1 METHYDAVVIGSGA
15 AGSVMAYRLAS
26 QGMKVLVVERGARQD
41 PTTFEHNELA
51 MFPRLYKQGGL
62 QTTTDHDISII
73 QGQAVGGSTVINN
86 AIWLRA
92 DLDRLLPAWAQAGA
106 PIPREALALAYT
118 ELERALHVT
127 PVSPLL
133 ANKGTDVF
141 LRGAAALGIR
151 AGYLDNNRREC
162 LGCGWCNYGCR
173 YNRKTSMLVTF
184 IPWAEARGATILDN
198 CEDARIIMQG
208 STACGVRFRRAGKEI
223 FARAERI
230 VVCAGAIGSSQI
242 LLQSGVTNQGR
253 VGQGLHVLGGVILT
267 AETDE
272 IQDGFDGIGLT
283 AVAHASDEF
292 VIESYFSPPVVFS
305 LALGGWFLEHFRS
318 MQRYRHFAQA
328 GVMCGTQ
335 PTGSIT
341 LDKHGRAQ
349 IKLSF
354 SELDLDRLRR
364 GMHLL
369 TRIFLA
375 GGAKRV
381 IPAAFRPL
389 EFSREEDLHLLDRYI
404 RRQDDLLIGSAHP
417 QGGNPMSEDPSRGV
431 VGPDFAVHGIQNL
444 FVADA
449 SVFPTNIWANCQA
462 TVMGMSHYAAGFIAR

>member
-1 METHYDAVVIGSGA
+1 METRYDAVVIGSGA

-26 QGMKVLVVERGARQD
+26 QGLKVLVIERGVRQD

-92 DLDRLLPAWAQAGA
+92 DLDRVLPAWSKAGA
-106 PIPREALALAYT
+106 PVPREAIEQAYT
-118 ELERALHVT
+118 NLEHALHIN

-141 LRGAAALGIR
+141 LRGAAALGIE

-184 IPWAEARGATILDN
+184 IPWAEARGAVVLDR
-198 CEDARIIMQG
+198 CEDAQVVMNGR
-208 STACGVRFRRAGKEI
+208 TASGVRFRRGGKEI
-223 FARAERI
+223 FAHAERV
-230 VVCAGAIGSSQI
+230 VVCAGAIGSSQV
-242 LLQSGVTNQGR
+242 LLQSGITNHGQ

-267 AETDE
+267 AETEE

-283 AVAHASDEF
+283 AVAHASDEY
-292 VIESYFSPPVVFS
+292 VIESYFAPPVVFS
-305 LALGGWFLEHFRS
+305 LALGGWFLDHFNS
-318 MQRYRHFAQA
+318 MRRYRHFVQA
-328 GVMCGTQ
+328 GVMCATQ
-335 PTGSIT
+335 PTGSVK
-341 LDKHGRAQ
+341 LDKKGRAQ
-349 IKLSF
+349 ITLAY
-354 SELDLDRLRR
+354 SEQDLERLRR
-364 GMHLL
+364 GMRTLAS
-369 TRIFLA
+369 IFLA

-381 IPAAFRPL
+381 IPATYRPIQL
-389 EFSREEDLHLLDRYI
+389 AREEDLAQLDRQI
-404 RRQDDLLIGSAHP
+404 HRQDDLLIGSAHP
-417 QGGNPMSEDPSRGV
+417 QGGNAMSEDPRHGV
-431 VGPDFAVHGIQNL
+431 VGSDFAVHGVQNL

-462 TVMGMSHYAAGFIAR
+462 TVMAMSHYAAGFVAR